1 MLQSVCLY
9 PSPRPQRRVTAHPG
23 GLFFLSTIR
32 LSDPAYH
39 GSRILQRLFDLVGQG
54 KSIVLKRDPAVALF
68 VGNQIRR
75 AAAVLTDPLTG
86 LESTLRA
93 VDLSSDGLIA
103 LPAGFYTR

>member
-1 MLQSVCLY
+1 MYASTHHHGRSDALQRILGASSFCL
-9 PSPRPQRRVTAHPG
+9 RFV
-23 GLFFLSTIR
+23 

-93 VDLSSDGLIA
+93 VDLSSDGFIA
-103 LPAGFYTR
+103 LAAGFYTR